1 MEYSFLKTISANYSS
16 EKDDS
21 SIWRDFKSG
30 DEEAFILIYQKYAN
44 ILYGYGCRFSDDH
57 EIVKDCLQDFFV
69 YLREKR
75 LGLGN
80 PTSLKF
86 YLLKAFKR
94 RVIAYLKKRKKERGK
109 KSLYKEFRIEHFS
122 ELVYIV
128 GQEDSHLRNL
138 EKALKLL
145 NSEER
150 EAIYYYYYQNLSYQ
164 EIAELLGFSHI
175 SSARRIIYRAL
186 SKMRKHI
193 KYPFN

>member
-1 MEYSFLKTISANYSS
+1 MQYPFFKTNTTQYPT

-21 SIWRDFKSG
+21 AAWRDFKNG

-44 ILYGYGCRFSDDH
+44 ILYGYGCRFSDDN
-57 EIVKDCLQDFFV
+57 EIVKDCLQDFFI

-75 LGLGN
+75 SGLGN

-94 RVIAYLKKRKKERGK
+94 RVIVYLKKRQKERGK
-109 KSLYKEFRIEHFS
+109 KSLYKEFRIEHLS
-122 ELVYIV
+122 ESVYIV
-128 GQEDSHLRNL
+128 GQEDLQLVNL
-138 EKALKLL
+138 EKVLKLL
-145 NSEER
+145 NSVER

-164 EIAELLGFSHI
+164 EVAELLGFSHI

-186 SKMRKHI
+186 TKMRKHL
-193 KYPFN
+193 KYPF